1 LTLTLQTTPFIFMQN
16 VSNPLQHKTEVISDE
31 YIKVVLQ
38 GRITESA
45 SASSLVSEVTGLL
58 SPEMNQV
65 IIDLK
70 EIDYIN
76 SNGLNSLIAILTKT
90 RTRGGDMV
98 IFDINSKIE
107 KLLLITKLNTVFN
120 IAKTE
125 KEAIEILK
133 LKKQN

>member
-1 LTLTLQTTPFIFMQN
+1 MQN

-45 SASSLVSEVTGLL
+45 SASSLVSEVTELL

>member
-1 LTLTLQTTPFIFMQN
+1 MTLTLQTTPFIFMQN

-45 SASSLVSEVTGLL
+45 SASSLVSEVTELL

>member
-1 LTLTLQTTPFIFMQN
+1 MTLTLQTTPFIFMQN

-98 IFDINSKIE
+98 IFDVNSKIE

>member
-1 LTLTLQTTPFIFMQN
+1 MQN

-98 IFDINSKIE
+98 IFDVNSKIE

>member
-98 IFDINSKIE
+98 IFDVNSKIE

>member
-45 SASSLVSEVTGLL
+45 SASSLVSEVTELL
-58 SPEMNQV
+58 SPEINQV

-98 IFDINSKIE
+98 IFDVNSKIE

>member
-1 LTLTLQTTPFIFMQN
+1 MTLTLQTTPFIFMQN

-45 SASSLVSEVTGLL
+45 SASSLVSEVTELL
-58 SPEMNQV
+58 SPEINQV